1 MSSDL
6 RFRIEQRT
14 TQPLLK
20 AERPYEDFCLGW
32 LNVLREGGLWHMWY
46 AALDHNYKDDRDSYL
61 CYARST
67 DGLHWERPD
76 LGLFEYAGSR
86 DNNILLNGA
95 DIGGLHGHH
104 VFRDEQ
110 APPEQRYKMA
120 FVSCNMKGD
129 RGSNRGKPRLETSP
143 NPDESGGAPKRDG
156 SRLGTPLGT
165 PIEPAAWWVYGGVSA
180 DGLRWR
186 ILPEPLLKHNS
197 DTQQAIIREPDRYR
211 LYVRMWTV
219 EPYGGYRLVGYTES
233 KTFGD
238 FPRPSVILAP
248 DPRDPKDLHFYN
260 SAATKLADG
269 LVPSEVEGLYVMFP
283 SAFYTGDGTVR
294 PHLAVSRDGRNFQ
307 RAGREGTPIPTNRE
321 GPPNATVR
329 VWGPHWGPPL
339 LEPGAGFD
347 DKGLYV
353 APGAIPGPRPGSWWF
368 YYVGTRT
375 KHDDNVPKNV
385 RYEGGYG
392 RFLLALER

>member
-1 MSSDL
+1 MKHL

-104 VFRDEQ
+104 VFLDEQ

-120 FVSCNMKGD
+120 FVSCGLCDKD
-129 RGSNRGKPRLETSP
+129 AT
-143 NPDESGGAPKRDG
+143 
-156 SRLGTPLGT
+156 
-165 PIEPAAWWVYGGVSA
+165 WWVCGGVSA

-186 ILPEPLLKHNS
+186 MLPEPLVKHIS

-238 FPRPSVILAP
+238 FPAPSVILAP
-248 DPRDPKDLHFYN
+248 DDQDPKDLHFYN
-260 SAATKLADG
+260 SAATKGDPNPEASGLGTPLADG

-283 SAFYTGDGTVR
+283 SAFYTSDGTVR

-307 RAGREGTPIPTNRE
+307 RAG
-321 GPPNATVR
+321 
-329 VWGPHWGPPL
+329 HKPL

-375 KHDDNVPKNV
+375 KPDDNVPKSI